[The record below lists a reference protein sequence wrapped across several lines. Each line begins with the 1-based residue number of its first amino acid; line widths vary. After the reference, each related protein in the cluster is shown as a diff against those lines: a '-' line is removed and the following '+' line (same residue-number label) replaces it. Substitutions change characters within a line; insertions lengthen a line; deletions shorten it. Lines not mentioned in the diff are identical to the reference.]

1 MQSASLISNPMQQ
14 SYLGGISDAP
24 VYRPGQ
30 SIESAAQGFEETFLA
45 LIVKEMRQT
54 LEPNTMFGHDGGD
67 VFGGM
72 FDQFMAKHLT
82 QAGGVGLA
90 ANLKKQLEQGKN
102 HDYSSPRKQVSL

>member
-1 MQSASLISNPMQQ
+1 MQSASLASNPMQQ
-14 SYLGGISDAP
+14 SYPGGIPDSTLG
-24 VYRPGQ
+24 RPGQ
-30 SIESAAQGFEETFLA
+30 SIESAARGFEETFLA

-54 LEPNTMFGHDGGD
+54 LEPDTMFGHDGGD

-90 ANLKKQLEQGKN
+90 ANLKHQLGRAAN
-102 HDYSSPRKQVSL
+102 HGYTSPTKQVSL